1 MILVIWVGPVGD
13 RKDPY
18 ERVAGDGQSQR
29 RWDQDSRSQCDVA
42 TIQGMWVV
50 SGRQK
55 RQAADFLLDLREGTQ
70 SCCYL
75 DSN

>member
-13 RKDPY
+13 RKDPC

-29 RWDQDSRSQCDVA
+29 RWDRDSRSQCDVA
-42 TIQGMWVV
+42 TTQGMRVV

-55 RQAADFLLDLREGTQ
+55 RQADFLLDPREGTQ